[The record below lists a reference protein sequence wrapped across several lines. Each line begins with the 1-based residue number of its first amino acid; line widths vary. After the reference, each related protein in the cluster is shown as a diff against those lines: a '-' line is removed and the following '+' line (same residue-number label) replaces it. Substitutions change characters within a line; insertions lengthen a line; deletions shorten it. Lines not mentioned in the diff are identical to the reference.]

1 MKRPVS
7 TPLVFAG
14 VVLALAGVATAGGAL
29 QTVNATLR
37 GAVSTVP
44 ADATPQHPWEQPL
57 RTVAITTPRAAAEP
71 MHLPGRAR
79 PNLLFDAE
87 RLQAARQAL
96 EAMPGLAGERLVVFH
111 SIHFHD
117 DGRIDIDLVDPRQP
131 GHVDGYHYQ
140 RGQWRKGEAVNPQQF
155 APTITLRRS
164 STALANIDF
173 DAVPRVAQALQ
184 EQRNALMRTPAEVG
198 HVYVV
203 VRKGGRLV
211 WLPDEVAG
219 DRQTVRLYYDARGNL
234 Q

>member
-29 QTVNATLR
+29 QTVDATLR
-37 GAVSTVP
+37 ATISTTP
-44 ADATPQHPWEQPL
+44 TDATQQPPWEQPL
-57 RTVAITTPRAAAEP
+57 RTTAIATPRAASEP
-71 MHLPGRAR
+71 MQVPSRTR
-79 PNLLFDAE
+79 PNLLLDAE

-96 EAMPGLAGERLVVFH
+96 ETLPGLAGERLVVFH
-111 SIHFHD
+111 DIHFHE
-117 DGRIDIDLVDPRQP
+117 DGRIDINLVDPQQP
-131 GHVDGYHYQ
+131 GHVDAYHYQ
-140 RGQWRKGEAVNPQQF
+140 RGQWRKGDAVNPQQF

-184 EQRNALMRTPAEVG
+184 EQRNALMRTPADVG

-203 VRKGGRLV
+203 IRKGGKLV

-219 DRQTVRLYYDARGNL
+219 DRQTVRLRYDARGNL